1 LKQVRA
7 LWRLLGVV
15 AGVVGGIWTIRTR
28 FGRYSEAQRQQ
39 AVQDWSRRMLQRM
52 GVSWTVHGTPPAQ
65 GPVLVVSNHIS
76 WLDILAIN
84 AARPC
89 RFVSKADV
97 KHWPVVGRLV
107 EGAGTLFI
115 ERERRRDAMR
125 VVHHLAERLQAGD
138 VLAVFP
144 EGTTG
149 DGTQVLPFHA
159 NLLQAAIAT
168 QRPVQALGLSYRH
181 AGSDLPHAAPTYIG
195 DTTLVASVWSTLKA
209 TDVQVVL
216 RFAEP
221 EAAQGRDRRQWAED
235 LRQHVGALLA
245 WPSSGAA

>member
-1 LKQVRA
+1 MKQLRA
-7 LWRLLGVV
+7 LWRLLWVTVGIL
-15 AGVVGGIWTIRTR
+15 GGIWTVRTR
-28 FGRYSEAQRQQ
+28 FERCTEAQRQR

-52 GVSWTVHGTPPAQ
+52 GVELVLHGQPPVT

-89 RFVSKADV
+89 RFVSKSDV
-97 KHWPVVGRLV
+97 KDWPLVGRLV
-107 EGAGTLFI
+107 AGSGTLFI
-115 ERERRRDAMR
+115 ERERRRDVMR

-149 DGTQVLPFHA
+149 DGCGVLPFHA
-159 NLLQAAIAT
+159 NLLQAAVVT
-168 QRPVQALGLSYRH
+168 DRPVQAVALAYRDRRTRQPH
-181 AGSDLPHAAPTYIG
+181 AGPTYVG
-195 DTTLVASVWSTLKA
+195 DTTLVASLWRTLCA
-209 TDVQVVL
+209 DDLQVVL

-221 EAAQGRDRRQWAED
+221 ETAQGRDRRQWAED
-235 LRQHVGALLA
+235 LRQHIGALLA
-245 WPSSGAA
+245 WPDAGAA